1 MLSAMPLLGRLPL
14 LEGASLLFFDAQ
26 RERRA
31 LFTQNRGG
39 SEPAF
44 ALARVPRFVAAVT
57 GTGSARWVNDA
68 DLRAPGVG
76 AAPGSPGAGAGWQ
89 GDARWRPAAARP
101 VLPGGVPALC
111 SKPSRRGAS
120 LPTSWR
126 PSLSSAVVEMT
137 TTSGQGV
144 CMMECPSTKDPSTEI
159 RARLPILVLTVKN
172 MEKYFSFEVQIR
184 GEVRRRAAAGQ
195 LSWYGCAGSL
205 VAL

>member
-1 MLSAMPLLGRLPL
+1 M
-14 LEGASLLFFDAQ
+14 
-26 RERRA
+26 
-31 LFTQNRGG
+31 
-39 SEPAF
+39 
-44 ALARVPRFVAAVT
+44 
-57 GTGSARWVNDA
+57 
-68 DLRAPGVG
+68 
-76 AAPGSPGAGAGWQ
+76 
-89 GDARWRPAAARP
+89 
-101 VLPGGVPALC
+101 
-111 SKPSRRGAS
+111 
-120 LPTSWR
+120 PTSWR
-126 PSLSSAVVEMT
+126 PSLSSAVVEM